1 MIIEEDEIP
10 VEVEKIEKECKKVD
24 VEGFRGVWCDLCN
37 YTSCPWCIKKN
48 KNKNWHPKIV

>member
-10 VEVEKIEKECKKVD
+10 IEVERIEKECKKVD

-37 YTSCPWCIKKN
+37 YTSCQWCIKKN
-48 KNKNWHPKIV
+48 KDWHPKIT